1 MKYKADGAQKPEC
14 TGLYMRIVSTAQRSN
29 SLTKVVFMDKRA
41 QILLKT
47 LVEHYIS
54 DGQPIGSR
62 TLLQHSGLDV
72 SPATIRNV
80 MSDLEGMGFIASPHT
95 SAGRI
100 PTQKGYRLFVDTL
113 LTVQTLD
120 NKAVNQL
127 KSGLSSPNQNEL
139 INSAADM
146 LSQLTQFA
154 GLVMIPKRKALSFK
168 HLEFLPLTEKRILVI
183 IVTSDN
189 NVQNRI
195 ILSEKSYSASE
206 LTQAS
211 NYFNAN
217 FSGQTFEEVQLKLHA
232 ELKQMQTD
240 MNVLMSAALQAN
252 NHAGSGVGEKD
263 GVIIAGERNLLNIDE
278 LSTNVNSLR
287 KLFEIFERRTSLMQL
302 LDTSQHAEGIQ
313 IFIGG
318 ESGYL
323 ALDECSMVTAPYE
336 ADGQVVGTLGVIGPT
351 RMAYERVIPIVD
363 VTAKLLSNALSSS

>member
-1 MKYKADGAQKPEC
+1 
-14 TGLYMRIVSTAQRSN
+14 
-29 SLTKVVFMDKRA
+29 MDKRA

-80 MSDLEGMGFIASPHT
+80 MSDLEHLGFIASPHT

-113 LTVQTLD
+113 LTVQPLQ
-120 NKAVNQL
+120 NQQIQQL
-127 KSGLSSPNQNEL
+127 KSGLSSPNQSEL
-139 INSAADM
+139 IASAADM

-154 GLVMIPKRKALSFK
+154 GLVMIPKRKTLSFK

-183 IVTSDN
+183 IVTSDS

-195 ILSEKSYSASE
+195 ILSEKPYSASE

-217 FSGQTFEEVQLKLHA
+217 FSGQTFEEVQQKLHL
-232 ELKQMQTD
+232 ELKQMQND
-240 MNVLMSAALQAN
+240 MKKLINDALEAN
-252 NHAGSGVGEKD
+252 IHAGAGDAKNEGV
-263 GVIIAGERNLLNIDE
+263 VIAGERNLLNIDE

-302 LDTSQHAEGIQ
+302 LDNSQHAEGIQ

-323 ALDECSMVTAPYE
+323 PLDECSMVTAPYE

-351 RMAYERVIPIVD
+351 RMAYECVIPIVD
-363 VTAKLLSNALSSS
+363 VTAKLLSNALSNN

>member
-1 MKYKADGAQKPEC
+1 
-14 TGLYMRIVSTAQRSN
+14 
-29 SLTKVVFMDKRA
+29 MDKRA

-72 SPATIRNV
+72 SAATIRNV
-80 MSDLEGMGFIASPHT
+80 MSDLEQLGFIASPHT

-100 PTQKGYRLFVDTL
+100 PTQKGYRLFVDSL
-113 LTVQTLD
+113 LTVQPLETQALQ
-120 NKAVNQL
+120 QL
-127 KSGLSSPNQNEL
+127 KSSLLSPNPSEL
-139 INSAADM
+139 IANAADM

-154 GLVMIPKRKALSFK
+154 GVVMTPKRKRIAFK
-168 HLEFLPLTEKRILVI
+168 HLEFLPLSDKRILVI
-183 IVTSDN
+183 IVTNDG

-195 ILSEKSYSASE
+195 LITEKPYTASE

-211 NYFNAN
+211 NYFNAH
-217 FSGQTFEEVQLKLHA
+217 FSGQTFEEVRQKLHA

-240 MNVLMSAALQAN
+240 MNQLMTAALEASSKTADQD
-252 NHAGSGVGEKD
+252 SV
-263 GVIIAGERNLLNIDE
+263 VIAGERNLLQVDD
-278 LSTNVNSLR
+278 LSANVSSLR

-302 LDTSQHAEGIQ
+302 LDNSQQATGIQ

-323 ALDECSMVTAPYE
+323 PLDECSMITAPYE

-363 VTAKLLSNALSSS
+363 VTAKLLSNALSSH

>member
-1 MKYKADGAQKPEC
+1 
-14 TGLYMRIVSTAQRSN
+14 
-29 SLTKVVFMDKRA
+29 MDKRA

-72 SPATIRNV
+72 STATIRNV
-80 MSDLEGMGFIASPHT
+80 MSDLEQMGFIASPHT

-100 PTQKGYRLFVDTL
+100 PTQKGYRLFVDSL
-113 LTVQTLD
+113 LTVQPLD
-120 NKAVNQL
+120 ANAVNQL
-127 KSGLSSPNQNEL
+127 KSGLSSPNQKEL

-154 GLVMIPKRKALSFK
+154 GLVMIPKRPRVAFK

-183 IVTSDN
+183 IVTSDG

-195 ILSEKSYSASE
+195 ILADKPYSASD

-211 NYFNAN
+211 NYFNAH
-217 FSGQTFEEVQLKLHA
+217 FAGQTFEEVQQKLHA

-240 MNVLMSAALQAN
+240 MNKLMNAALEANKQAD
-252 NHAGSGVGEKD
+252 STD
-263 GVIIAGERNLLNIDE
+263 GVVIAGERNLLHVDE

-287 KLFEIFERRTSLMQL
+287 KLFDIFEQRASLMQL
-302 LDTSQHAEGIQ
+302 LDNSQRAAGIQ

-323 ALDECSMVTAPYE
+323 PLDECSMVTAPYE

-351 RMAYERVIPIVD
+351 RMAYERIIPIVD
-363 VTAKLLSNALSSS
+363 VTAKLLSNALSSK

>member
-1 MKYKADGAQKPEC
+1 
-14 TGLYMRIVSTAQRSN
+14 
-29 SLTKVVFMDKRA
+29 MDKRA

-80 MSDLEGMGFIASPHT
+80 MSDLEQLGFIASPHT
-95 SAGRI
+95 SAGRV
-100 PTQKGYRLFVDTL
+100 PTQKGYRLFVDSL
-113 LTVQTLD
+113 LTVQPLGSQ
-120 NKAVNQL
+120 AVQQL
-127 KSGLSSPNQNEL
+127 KSGLSSPNPNEL
-139 INSAADM
+139 INSAAEV

-154 GLVMIPKRKALSFK
+154 GLVMIPKRKRIAFK
-168 HLEFLPLTEKRILVI
+168 HLEFLPLSEKRILVI
-183 IVTSDN
+183 IVTSDG

-195 ILSEKSYSASE
+195 ILADKPYSPSE

-211 NYFNAN
+211 NYFNSHYA
-217 FSGQTFEEVQLKLHA
+217 GQTFEEVQQNLHQ
-232 ELKQMQTD
+232 ELQQMQSD
-240 MNVLMSAALQAN
+240 MNRLMSAALAASSTQAK
-252 NHAGSGVGEKD
+252 GDKD
-263 GVIIAGERNLLNIDE
+263 GVIIAGERNLLQVDE
-278 LSTNVNSLR
+278 LSTNVSSLR
-287 KLFEIFERRTSLMQL
+287 KLFELFERRTSLMQL
-302 LDTSQHAEGIQ
+302 LDNSQHAEGIQ

-323 ALDECSMVTAPYE
+323 ALDECSMITAPYE

-363 VTAKLLSNALSSS
+363 VTAKLLSNALNNSN

>member
-1 MKYKADGAQKPEC
+1 
-14 TGLYMRIVSTAQRSN
+14 
-29 SLTKVVFMDKRA
+29 MDKRA

-72 SPATIRNV
+72 STATIRNV
-80 MSDLEGMGFIASPHT
+80 MSDLEQMGFIASPHT

-100 PTQKGYRLFVDTL
+100 PTQKGYRLFVDSL
-113 LTVQTLD
+113 LTVQPLD
-120 NKAVNQL
+120 ANAVNQL
-127 KSGLSSPNQNEL
+127 KSGLSSPNQKEL

-154 GLVMIPKRKALSFK
+154 GLVMIPKRPRVAFK

-183 IVTSDN
+183 IVTSDG

-195 ILSEKSYSASE
+195 ILADKPYSASD

-211 NYFNAN
+211 NYFNAHYA
-217 FSGQTFEEVQLKLHA
+217 GQTFEEVQQKLHA

-240 MNVLMSAALQAN
+240 MNKLMNAALEANKQAD
-252 NHAGSGVGEKD
+252 STD
-263 GVIIAGERNLLNIDE
+263 GVVIAGERNLLHVDE

-287 KLFEIFERRTSLMQL
+287 KLFDIFEQRASLMQL
-302 LDTSQHAEGIQ
+302 LDNSQRAAGIQ

-323 ALDECSMVTAPYE
+323 PLDECSMVTAPYE

-363 VTAKLLSNALSSS
+363 VTAKLLSNALSSN

>member
-1 MKYKADGAQKPEC
+1 M
-14 TGLYMRIVSTAQRSN
+14 
-29 SLTKVVFMDKRA
+29 MDKRA

-80 MSDLEGMGFIASPHT
+80 MSDLEHLGFIASPHT
-95 SAGRI
+95 SAGRV
-100 PTQKGYRLFVDTL
+100 PTQKGYRLFVDSL
-113 LTVQTLD
+113 LTVQPLESQ
-120 NKAVNQL
+120 AFEQL
-127 KSGLSSPNQNEL
+127 KSGLSSPNTNEL
-139 INSAADM
+139 ITSAADM

-154 GLVMIPKRKALSFK
+154 GVVMIPKRRRVAFK
-168 HLEFLPLTEKRILVI
+168 HLEFLPLSDKRILVI
-183 IVTSDN
+183 IVTSDG

-195 ILSEKSYSASE
+195 ILADKPYSAGE
-206 LTQAS
+206 LIQAS
-211 NYFNAN
+211 NYFNIN
-217 FSGQTFEEVQLKLHA
+217 FSGQTFEEVQQKLHI

-240 MNVLMSAALQAN
+240 MNRLMSAALDASNKQTE
-252 NHAGSGVGEKD
+252 SDKD
-263 GVIIAGERNLLNIDE
+263 GVVIAGERNLLQVDE
-278 LSTNVNSLR
+278 LSTNVASLR

-302 LDTSQHAEGIQ
+302 LDNSQRAEGIQ

-323 ALDECSMVTAPYE
+323 ALDECSMITAPYH

-363 VTAKLLSNALSSS
+363 VTAKLLSNALNAGN

>member
-1 MKYKADGAQKPEC
+1 
-14 TGLYMRIVSTAQRSN
+14 
-29 SLTKVVFMDKRA
+29 MDKRA

-80 MSDLEGMGFIASPHT
+80 MSDLEQLGFIASPHT
-95 SAGRI
+95 SAGRV
-100 PTQKGYRLFVDTL
+100 PTQKGYRLFVDSL
-113 LTVQTLD
+113 LTVQPLGSQ
-120 NKAVNQL
+120 AVQQL
-127 KSGLSSPNQNEL
+127 KSGLSSPNPNEL

-154 GLVMIPKRKALSFK
+154 GLVMIPKRKRIAFK
-168 HLEFLPLTEKRILVI
+168 HLEFLPLSETRVLVI
-183 IVTSDN
+183 IVTSDG

-195 ILSEKSYSASE
+195 ILADKPYSSSE

-211 NYFNAN
+211 NYFNSHYA
-217 FSGQTFEEVQLKLHA
+217 GQTFEEVQQKLHS
-232 ELKQMQTD
+232 ELQQMQSD
-240 MNVLMSAALQAN
+240 MNRLMSAAMAASSSQAK
-252 NHAGSGVGEKD
+252 GDKD
-263 GVIIAGERNLLNIDE
+263 GVIIAGERNLLQVDE
-278 LSTNVNSLR
+278 LSTNVTSLR
-287 KLFEIFERRTSLMQL
+287 KLFELFERRTSLMQL
-302 LDTSQHAEGIQ
+302 LDNSQHAEGIQ

-323 ALDECSMVTAPYE
+323 ALDECSMITAPYE

-363 VTAKLLSNALSSS
+363 VTAKLLSNALNNSN

>member
-1 MKYKADGAQKPEC
+1 
-14 TGLYMRIVSTAQRSN
+14 
-29 SLTKVVFMDKRA
+29 
-41 QILLKT
+41 
-47 LVEHYIS
+47 
-54 DGQPIGSR
+54 
-62 TLLQHSGLDV
+62 
-72 SPATIRNV
+72 
-80 MSDLEGMGFIASPHT
+80 MSDLEHLGFIASPHT

-113 LTVQTLD
+113 LTVKPLKNQQIQ
-120 NKAVNQL
+120 QL
-127 KSGLSSPNQNEL
+127 KSGLSSPNQSDL
-139 INSAADM
+139 IASAADM

-154 GLVMIPKRKALSFK
+154 GLVMIPKRKTLSFK

-183 IVTSDN
+183 IVTSDG

-195 ILSEKSYSASE
+195 ILAEKPYSASE

-217 FSGQTFEEVQLKLHA
+217 FSGQTFEEVQQKLHLELKL
-232 ELKQMQTD
+232 MQND
-240 MNVLMSAALQAN
+240 MKKLINDALEAN
-252 NHAGSGVGEKD
+252 IHAGAGDAKND
-263 GVIIAGERNLLNIDE
+263 GVVIAGERNLLNIDE

-323 ALDECSMVTAPYE
+323 PLDECSMVTAPYE

-363 VTAKLLSNALSSS
+363 ITAKLLSNALSNN

>member
-1 MKYKADGAQKPEC
+1 
-14 TGLYMRIVSTAQRSN
+14 V
-29 SLTKVVFMDKRA
+29 DKRA

-80 MSDLEGMGFIASPHT
+80 MSDLEQLGFIASPHT

-100 PTQKGYRLFVDTL
+100 PTQKGYRLFVDSL
-113 LTVQTLD
+113 LTVQPLNTGTVAL
-120 NKAVNQL
+120 L
-127 KSGLSSPNQNEL
+127 KSGLSSPNPNEL

-154 GLVMIPKRKALSFK
+154 GVVMIPKRKRIAFK
-168 HLEFLPLTEKRILVI
+168 HLEFLPLSDTRILVI
-183 IVTSDN
+183 IVTSDG

-195 ILSEKSYSASE
+195 LMAEKAYAASE

-217 FSGQTFEEVQLKLHA
+217 FAGQTFEEVQQKLHI
-232 ELKQMQTD
+232 ELQQMQND
-240 MNVLMSAALQAN
+240 MNRLMSAALDA
-252 NHAGSGVGEKD
+252 SGKAAAQD
-263 GVIIAGERNLLNIDE
+263 GVVIAGERNLLQVDE
-278 LSTNVNSLR
+278 LSTNVASLR
-287 KLFEIFERRTSLMQL
+287 KLFEVFERRTSLMQL
-302 LDTSQHAEGIQ
+302 LDNSQRAEGIQ

-323 ALDECSMVTAPYE
+323 PLDECSMITSPYQ

-363 VTAKLLSNALSSS
+363 VTAKLLSNALNANT

>member
-1 MKYKADGAQKPEC
+1 
-14 TGLYMRIVSTAQRSN
+14 
-29 SLTKVVFMDKRA
+29 MDKRA

-80 MSDLEGMGFIASPHT
+80 MSDLEQMGFITSPHT

-100 PTQKGYRLFVDTL
+100 PTQKGYRLFVDSL
-113 LTVQTLD
+113 LTVQPLD
-120 NKAVNQL
+120 THAVNQL

-139 INSAADM
+139 ISSAADM
-146 LSQLTQFA
+146 LSQLTHFA
-154 GLVMIPKRKALSFK
+154 GLVMIPKRQRVAFK
-168 HLEFLPLTEKRILVI
+168 HLEFLPLAEKRILVI
-183 IVTSDN
+183 IVTSDG

-195 ILSEKSYSASE
+195 ILTDKPYSASD

-211 NYFNAN
+211 NYFNAH
-217 FSGQTFEEVQLKLHA
+217 FSGQTFEEVQQKLHA
-232 ELKQMQTD
+232 ELLQMQTD
-240 MNVLMSAALQAN
+240 MNKLMTAALEAN
-252 NHAGSGVGEKD
+252 KTADSTD
-263 GVIIAGERNLLNIDE
+263 GVVIAGERNLLHVDE

-287 KLFEIFERRTSLMQL
+287 KLFDIFEQRASLMQL
-302 LDTSQHAEGIQ
+302 LDNSQRAQGIQ

-323 ALDECSMVTAPYE
+323 PLDECSMVTAPYE

-363 VTAKLLSNALSSS
+363 VTAKLLSNALSSN

>member
-1 MKYKADGAQKPEC
+1 
-14 TGLYMRIVSTAQRSN
+14 
-29 SLTKVVFMDKRA
+29 MDKRA

-80 MSDLEGMGFIASPHT
+80 MSDLEQLGFIASPHT

-100 PTQKGYRLFVDTL
+100 PTQKGYRLFVDSL
-113 LTVQTLD
+113 LTVQPLEMA
-120 NKAVNQL
+120 AVQQM
-127 KSGLSSPNQNEL
+127 KSGLNSPNQNDL

-154 GLVMIPKRKALSFK
+154 GVVMIPKRQRVAFK

-183 IVTSDN
+183 IVTSDG

-195 ILSEKSYSASE
+195 IVSDKPYSASE

-217 FSGQTFEEVQLKLHA
+217 FAGQTFDEVHLKLHA
-232 ELKQMQTD
+232 ELQQMQTD
-240 MNVLMSAALQAN
+240 MNKLMSAALEASHQSAN
-252 NHAGSGVGEKD
+252 ND
-263 GVIIAGERNLLNIDE
+263 GVVIAGERNLLQVDE

-287 KLFEIFERRTSLMQL
+287 KLFEVFERRTSLMQL
-302 LDTSQHAEGIQ
+302 LDNSQRAEGIQ
-313 IFIGG
+313 IFIGN

-323 ALDECSMVTAPYE
+323 PLDECSMVTAPYE

-363 VTAKLLSNALSSS
+363 VTAKLLSNALSSA